1 MKYHLNIQSKR
12 KLQPFKM
19 RRYIQAEIKFSD
31 FCDVQTNIVEYFVEN
46 IISIYFPLL
55 LFYCRI

>member
-1 MKYHLNIQSKR
+1 MKYHLNIQSIK
-12 KLQPFKM
+12 KLQPFKV

-46 IISIYFPLL
+46 IIYMYFPLF
-55 LFYCRI
+55 LFYCQM